1 MSEQRI
7 LQPTSEQI
15 AHAAY
20 LMWEQEGRP
29 HGRDMAHWL
38 RAETQLKASA
48 IRAAK
53 ELRRPGQAALPEPA
67 AAKRPRV
74 ARRIKSERSDT
85 AGM

>member
-15 AHAAY
+15 ARAAY

-38 RAETQLKASA
+38 KAETQLKADSNHD
-48 IRAAK
+48 AK
-53 ELRRPGQAALPEPA
+53 ELRRPGQAAQPEPA
-67 AAKRPRV
+67 AAKRSGFG
-74 ARRIKSERSDT
+74 RRIKT
-85 AGM
+85 K